1 MTCCANCGRTLKNEP
16 VMLGGLAYGP
26 KCAKSAHPV
35 PAVGR
40 DLFGYDIDAAVESA
54 LFQVHGLIESRAAE
68 ARIALRHGFA
78 AARRRLMVWS

>member
-1 MTCCANCGRTLKNEP
+1 MICARCHRALKNAP
-16 VMLGGLAYGP
+16 KDGNLGP
-26 KCAKSAHPV
+26 KCAKLTAPV

-78 AARRRLMVWS
+78 AARRRAGVWA